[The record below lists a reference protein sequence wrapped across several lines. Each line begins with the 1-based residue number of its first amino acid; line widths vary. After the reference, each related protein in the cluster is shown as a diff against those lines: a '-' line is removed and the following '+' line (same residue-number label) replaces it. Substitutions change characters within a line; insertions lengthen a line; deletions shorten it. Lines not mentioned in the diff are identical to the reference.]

1 MATVLFV
8 KPDEKQKRL
17 QIGVSDDEGTVSIL
31 KIKEKTYISLGSPK
45 RDDSVSDEALDTMRR
60 EDEIYRAFKKAMSL
74 LADVD
79 RSRYELKMKLLH
91 AGYSAEAVEVALSAC
106 ERYDY
111 LNEER
116 QLHRLV
122 EKEANRKLRGKYY
135 IKRKLMAKGYS
146 SSAIDRVTAEL
157 TESGEIDFDANLEI
171 LKEKKGIADEEEAL
185 ALKYKYGYRI

>member
-1 MATVLFV
+1 MDTVLFV
-8 KPDEKQKRL
+8 KPDEKHKRL
-17 QIGVSDDEGTVSIL
+17 QIGVSDDEGTVSVL
-31 KIKEKTYISLGSPK
+31 KIKEKTYISLGCPV
-45 RDDSVSDEALDTMRR
+45 RDAHISDRALEDMKR
-60 EDEIYRAFKKAMSL
+60 EDEIYRAFRKSMSL

-79 RSRYELKMKLLH
+79 RSRYELRMKLLH

-106 ERYDY
+106 EKYDY

-122 EKEANRKLRGKYY
+122 EREANSKLRGKYY

-146 SSAIDRVTAEL
+146 SSAIDRVTKEL

-171 LKEKKGIADEEEAL
+171 LKEKKGIVDEEQAL